1 MSNCKGHIIL
11 IWISLILGSTM
22 PVKAQV
28 PIPVQEN
35 TKVVV
40 ERPKFKISDT
50 EFILKLIAD
59 SRIYGRDINQAIL
72 TIQKIQDLHTL
83 LLKTEKEL

>member
-1 MSNCKGHIIL
+1 MAIINENNNPVEAEVSNDPTIK
-11 IWISLILGSTM
+11 
-22 PVKAQV
+22 
-28 PIPVQEN
+28 
-35 TKVVV
+35 
-40 ERPKFKISDT
+40 RPKFTISDT

-59 SRIYGRDINQAIL
+59 ARIYGRDINQAVV

>member
-1 MSNCKGHIIL
+1 MGIINENNN
-11 IWISLILGSTM
+11 
-22 PVKAQV
+22 
-28 PIPVQEN
+28 PVQEN

-40 ERPKFKISDT
+40 ERPKFTISDT
-50 EFILKLIAD
+50 EFLLKLIAD
-59 SRIYGRDINQAIL
+59 SRIYGRDINQAIN

>member
-1 MSNCKGHIIL
+1 MGIINNE
-11 IWISLILGSTM
+11 TNN
-22 PVKAQV
+22 
-28 PIPVQEN
+28 PVQED
-35 TKVVV
+35 TQVVV
-40 ERPKFKISDT
+40 ERPKFTISDT

>member
-1 MSNCKGHIIL
+1 MGIINENNN
-11 IWISLILGSTM
+11 
-22 PVKAQV
+22 
-28 PIPVQEN
+28 PVQED
-35 TKVVV
+35 TQVVV
-40 ERPKFKISDT
+40 ERPKFTISDT
-50 EFILKLIAD
+50 EFLLKLIAD

>member
-1 MSNCKGHIIL
+1 MGIINETN
-11 IWISLILGSTM
+11 S
-22 PVKAQV
+22 
-28 PIPVQEN
+28 PVQEN
-35 TKVVV
+35 TEVVV
-40 ERPKFKISDT
+40 KRPKFMISDT
-50 EFILKLIAD
+50 EFILKLISD